1 MSWGYMVMVPL
12 RFNCKN
18 TAFRSDKGIF
28 YVKMMEIKEN
38 NAFLFCVVSGL
49 LYFCD
54 MEWTQLISN
63 KRFGQEYRHAER
75 HDDRSEFKRDYD
87 RLIFSSAFRRL
98 QNKTQ
103 VFPLPG
109 SIFVHN
115 RLTHS
120 LEVSSVGMSLGND
133 ISKSIIAK
141 RPELKDTLFEEIG
154 TIVSA
159 ACLAH
164 DLGNPPFGHSGEKA
178 IQTFF
183 SEGAGQV
190 LQERVSPE
198 LWEDLTH
205 FEGNANAFRILTHCF
220 KGRRPGGFVMTYS
233 MLAAI
238 VKYPFASACAG
249 SHGKFGF
256 FTTEAES
263 YCKIASELGVTRL
276 SGPHEPL
283 RFARHPL
290 VYLVE
295 AADDICYEIMD
306 IEDSHK
312 LKILSYKETEE
323 LLLAFFDEDI
333 QKKIRQRIVDE
344 GVLDE
349 NEKVVYMRASVIG
362 KLENECVAAFLE
374 HEEEILAGTFE
385 GSLINHIAERQRKA
399 YKECEKVSYAKIYHS
414 KPVLDIELSGY
425 KIMATLM
432 EVFTEAAVNPTRFY
446 SQQLIR
452 RVSSQYDINNPD
464 LEQRLMAVLDY
475 ISGMTDIYALDIY
488 QKINGISLPIV

>member
-1 MSWGYMVMVPL
+1 
-12 RFNCKN
+12 
-18 TAFRSDKGIF
+18 
-28 YVKMMEIKEN
+28 
-38 NAFLFCVVSGL
+38 
-49 LYFCD
+49 
-54 MEWTQLISN
+54 MEWKQLISN
-63 KRFGQEYRHAER
+63 KRFGQEHKHAER

-120 LEVSSVGMSLGND
+120 LEVASVGMSIGND
-133 ISKSIIAK
+133 ISRSVIQK
-141 RPELKDTLFEEIG
+141 RPELKETLVEELG

-183 SEGAGQV
+183 SEGPGQKIKSM
-190 LQERVSPE
+190 VSSE
-198 LWEDLTH
+198 FWDDITH
-205 FEGNANAFRILTHCF
+205 FEGNANAFRILTHRF
-220 KGRRPGGFVMTYS
+220 KGRRQGGFVMTYS
-233 MLAAI
+233 MLASI
-238 VKYPFASACAG
+238 VKYPFASSFAG
-249 SHGKFGF
+249 NHGKFGF
-256 FTTEAES
+256 FASEAES
-263 YCKIASELGVTRL
+263 YRKIADELGIFCK
-276 SGPHEPL
+276 SAPGEPL
-283 RFARHPL
+283 KYARHPL
-290 VYLVE
+290 VYMVE

-312 LKILSYKETEE
+312 LKILSFAETEH
-323 LLLAFFDEDI
+323 LLLSFFDEEI
-333 QKKIRQRIVDE
+333 QQKIRQRIIDE
-344 GVLDE
+344 ELTDE

-362 KLENECVAAFLE
+362 KLENECVAAFLA

-385 GSLINHIAERQRKA
+385 GSLIDHISERQKKA
-399 YKECEKVSYAKIYHS
+399 YKECEKISYSKIYQS

-432 EVFTEAAVNPTRFY
+432 EVFVEAAVNPSRFN
-446 SQQLIR
+446 SKQLLR
-452 RVSSQYDINNPD
+452 RVSSQYDIENEN
-464 LEQRLMAVLDY
+464 LEERIMAVIDY

>member
-1 MSWGYMVMVPL
+1 
-12 RFNCKN
+12 
-18 TAFRSDKGIF
+18 
-28 YVKMMEIKEN
+28 
-38 NAFLFCVVSGL
+38 
-49 LYFCD
+49 
-54 MEWTQLISN
+54 MEWKQLISN
-63 KRFGQEYRHAER
+63 KRFGQEHKHAER

-120 LEVSSVGMSLGND
+120 LEVASVGMSIGND
-133 ISKSIIAK
+133 ISRRVIQK
-141 RPELKDTLFEEIG
+141 RPELKETLVEEIG

-183 SEGAGQV
+183 SEGPGQKIKSM
-190 LQERVSPE
+190 VSSE
-198 LWEDLTH
+198 FWDDITH
-205 FEGNANAFRILTHCF
+205 FEGNANAFRILTHRF
-220 KGRRPGGFVMTYS
+220 KGRRQGGFVMTYS
-233 MLAAI
+233 MLASI
-238 VKYPFASACAG
+238 VKYPFASSLAG
-249 SHGKFGF
+249 NHGKFGF
-256 FTTEAES
+256 FASEADS
-263 YCKIASELGVTRL
+263 YRKIADELGIFCK
-276 SGPHEPL
+276 SAPGEPL
-283 RFARHPL
+283 KYARHPL
-290 VYLVE
+290 VYMVE

-312 LKILSYKETEE
+312 LKILSFAETQH
-323 LLLAFFDEDI
+323 LLLSFFDEEI
-333 QKKIRQRIVDE
+333 QQKIRQRIIDE
-344 GVLDE
+344 ELTDE

-362 KLENECVAAFLE
+362 KLENECVAAFLA

-385 GSLINHIAERQRKA
+385 GSLIDHISERQKKA
-399 YKECEKVSYAKIYHS
+399 YKECEKISYSKIYQS

-425 KIMATLM
+425 QIMATLM
-432 EVFTEAAVNPTRFY
+432 EVFIEAAVNPSRFY
-446 SQQLIR
+446 SKQLLR
-452 RVSSQYDINNPD
+452 RVSSQYDIENEN
-464 LEQRLMAVLDY
+464 LEERIMAVIDY

>member
-1 MSWGYMVMVPL
+1 M
-12 RFNCKN
+12 K
-18 TAFRSDKGIF
+18 
-28 YVKMMEIKEN
+28 
-38 NAFLFCVVSGL
+38 
-49 LYFCD
+49 
-54 MEWTQLISN
+54 WTQLISN
-63 KRFGQEYRHAER
+63 KRFGQEHKHAER

-120 LEVSSVGMSLGND
+120 LEVASVGMSLGND
-133 ISKSIIAK
+133 ISRRIIEK

-183 SEGAGQV
+183 SEGAGQAV
-190 LQERVSPE
+190 KDQVSPAF
-198 LWEDLTH
+198 WDDITH

-233 MLAAI
+233 MLASI
-238 VKYPFASACAG
+238 VKYPFASSLAG

-256 FTTEAES
+256 FTSEAES
-263 YCKIASELGVTRL
+263 YQKIAEELGLIRL
-276 SGPHEPL
+276 SKDGEPL
-283 RFARHPL
+283 RYVRHPL
-290 VYLVE
+290 VYMVE

-312 LKILSYKETEE
+312 LKILSYEETAD
-323 LLLAFFDEDI
+323 LFLSFFDEETRRNI
-333 QKKIRQRIVDE
+333 QQRAKDE
-344 GVLDE
+344 GVSDE
-349 NEKVVYMRASVIG
+349 NEEIVYMRACVIG
-362 KLENECVAAFLE
+362 KLENECAKAFCD
-374 HEEEILAGTFE
+374 HEEEILDGTFE
-385 GSLINHIAERQRKA
+385 GSLIDHITPEVRDA
-399 YKECEKVSYAKIYHS
+399 YRRCQKLSVRKIYNS
-414 KPVLDIELSGY
+414 KPVLDVELSGY
-425 KIMATLM
+425 KIMETLM
-432 EVFTEAAVNPTRFY
+432 ETLVDAACRPDNY
-446 SQQLIR
+446 HSKQLIR
-452 RVSSQYDINNPD
+452 RFSSQYDIESED
-464 LEQRLMAVLDY
+464 LETRIMAVIDF
-475 ISGMTDIYALDIY
+475 ISGMTDIFALDFY
-488 QKINGISLPIV
+488 QKINGTSLPIV

>member
-1 MSWGYMVMVPL
+1 
-12 RFNCKN
+12 
-18 TAFRSDKGIF
+18 
-28 YVKMMEIKEN
+28 
-38 NAFLFCVVSGL
+38 
-49 LYFCD
+49 
-54 MEWTQLISN
+54 MEWKPLTSN
-63 KRFGQEYRHAER
+63 KRFGQEHKHAER

-120 LEVSSVGMSLGND
+120 LEVASVGMSIGND
-133 ISKSIIAK
+133 ISRRVIQKQ
-141 RPELKDTLFEEIG
+141 PDLKDTLVEEIG

-183 SEGAGQV
+183 SEGPG
-190 LQERVSPE
+190 LKIKSMVSSE
-198 LWEDLTH
+198 FWDDITH
-205 FEGNANAFRILTHCF
+205 FEGNANAFRILTHRF
-220 KGRRPGGFVMTYS
+220 KGRRQGGFVMTYS
-233 MLAAI
+233 MLASI
-238 VKYPFASACAG
+238 VKYPFASSLAG
-249 SHGKFGF
+249 NHGKFGF
-256 FTTEAES
+256 FASEAES
-263 YCKIASELGVTRL
+263 YRKIADELGI
-276 SGPHEPL
+276 SCKSAPGEPL
-283 RFARHPL
+283 KYARHPL
-290 VYLVE
+290 VYMVE

-312 LKILSYKETEE
+312 LKILSYAETEH
-323 LLLAFFDEDI
+323 LLLSFFDEDI
-333 QKKIRQRIVDE
+333 QQKIRQRIIDE
-344 GVLDE
+344 ELTDE

-362 KLENECVAAFLE
+362 KLENECVAAFLA

-385 GSLINHIAERQRKA
+385 GSLIDHISERQKKA
-399 YKECEKVSYAKIYHS
+399 YQECEKISYSKIYQS

-425 KIMATLM
+425 QIMATLM
-432 EVFTEAAVNPTRFY
+432 KVFVEAAVNPSRFY
-446 SQQLIR
+446 SKQLLR
-452 RVSSQYDINNPD
+452 RVSSQYDIENEN
-464 LEQRLMAVLDY
+464 LEERIMAVLDY

>member
-1 MSWGYMVMVPL
+1 
-12 RFNCKN
+12 
-18 TAFRSDKGIF
+18 
-28 YVKMMEIKEN
+28 
-38 NAFLFCVVSGL
+38 
-49 LYFCD
+49 
-54 MEWTQLISN
+54 MEWKKLISN
-63 KRFGQEYRHAER
+63 KRFGQEHKHAER

-120 LEVSSVGMSLGND
+120 LEVASVGMSLGND
-133 ISKSIIAK
+133 ISRRIILK

-183 SEGAGQV
+183 SEGAGQSIKPM
-190 LQERVSPE
+190 VSQAF
-198 LWEDLTH
+198 WDDITH
-205 FEGNANAFRILTHCF
+205 FEGNANGFRILTHRF
-220 KGRRPGGFVMTYS
+220 KGRRQGGFVMTYP
-233 MLAAI
+233 MLASI
-238 VKYPFASACAG
+238 VKYPFASSLAG

-256 FTTEAES
+256 FTSETDS
-263 YCKIASELGVTRL
+263 YQKIAEELGIIRK
-276 SGPHEPL
+276 SKEGEPL
-283 RFARHPL
+283 EYARHPL

-312 LKILSYKETEE
+312 LKILSYDETEH
-323 LLLAFFDEDI
+323 LLLNFFEKNI
-333 QKKIRQRIVDE
+333 QQKIHQRIIDE
-344 GVLDE
+344 GLTDE

-362 KLENECVAAFLE
+362 KLENECVKAFLD
-374 HEEEILAGTFE
+374 HEEEILEGTFQ
-385 GSLINHIAERQRKA
+385 GCLIDHISEHQKKA
-399 YKECEKVSYAKIYHS
+399 YKECEKTSYNKIYQS

-432 EVFTEAAVNPTRFY
+432 EVFIDAAVNPTRFY

-452 RVSSQYDINNPD
+452 RVSSQYDIENAN
-464 LEQRLMAVLDY
+464 LEERIMAVIDY

>member
-1 MSWGYMVMVPL
+1 
-12 RFNCKN
+12 
-18 TAFRSDKGIF
+18 
-28 YVKMMEIKEN
+28 
-38 NAFLFCVVSGL
+38 
-49 LYFCD
+49 
-54 MEWTQLISN
+54 MEWKQLISN
-63 KRFGQEYRHAER
+63 KRFGQEHKHAER

-120 LEVSSVGMSLGND
+120 LEVASVGMSIGND
-133 ISKSIIAK
+133 ISRRVIQK
-141 RPELKDTLFEEIG
+141 RPELKDTLVEEIG

-183 SEGAGQV
+183 SEGPGQKIKSM
-190 LQERVSPE
+190 VSSE
-198 LWEDLTH
+198 FWDDLTH
-205 FEGNANAFRILTHCF
+205 FEGNANAFRILTHRF
-220 KGRRPGGFVMTYS
+220 KGRRQGGFVMTYS
-233 MLAAI
+233 MLASI
-238 VKYPFASACAG
+238 VKYPFASCLAG
-249 SHGKFGF
+249 NHGKFGF
-256 FTTEAES
+256 FASEAES
-263 YCKIASELGVTRL
+263 YRKIADELGIFCK
-276 SGPHEPL
+276 SAPGEPL
-283 RFARHPL
+283 KYARHPL
-290 VYLVE
+290 VYMVE

-312 LKILSYKETEE
+312 LKILSFAETEH
-323 LLLAFFDEDI
+323 LLLSFFDEEI
-333 QKKIRQRIVDE
+333 QQKIRQRIIDE
-344 GVLDE
+344 ELTDE

-362 KLENECVAAFLE
+362 KLENECVAAFLA
-374 HEEEILAGTFE
+374 HEEEILAGTFK
-385 GSLINHIAERQRKA
+385 GSLIDHISERQKKA
-399 YKECEKVSYAKIYHS
+399 YKECEKISYSKIYQS

-432 EVFTEAAVNPTRFY
+432 EVFVEAAVNPSRFY
-446 SQQLIR
+446 SKQLLR
-452 RVSSQYDINNPD
+452 RVSSQYDIENES
-464 LEQRLMAVLDY
+464 LEERIMAVIDY

>member
-1 MSWGYMVMVPL
+1 
-12 RFNCKN
+12 
-18 TAFRSDKGIF
+18 
-28 YVKMMEIKEN
+28 
-38 NAFLFCVVSGL
+38 
-49 LYFCD
+49 
-54 MEWTQLISN
+54 MEWKQLISN
-63 KRFGQEYRHAER
+63 KRFGQEHKHAER

-120 LEVSSVGMSLGND
+120 LEVASVGMSIGND
-133 ISKSIIAK
+133 ISRRIIK
-141 RPELKDTLFEEIG
+141 KQPDLKDTLVEEIG

-183 SEGAGQV
+183 SEGPG
-190 LQERVSPE
+190 LKIKPMVSSE
-198 LWEDLTH
+198 FWDDITH
-205 FEGNANAFRILTHCF
+205 FEGNANAFRILTHRF
-220 KGRRPGGFVMTYS
+220 KGRRQGGFVMTYS
-233 MLAAI
+233 MLASI
-238 VKYPFASACAG
+238 VKYPFASSLAG
-249 SHGKFGF
+249 NHGKFGF
-256 FTTEAES
+256 FASEAES
-263 YCKIASELGVTRL
+263 YKKIADELGI
-276 SGPHEPL
+276 SCKSAPGEPL
-283 RFARHPL
+283 KYARHPL
-290 VYLVE
+290 VYMVE

-312 LKILSYKETEE
+312 LKILSFAETEH
-323 LLLAFFDEDI
+323 LLLSFFDEDI
-333 QKKIRQRIVDE
+333 QQKIRQRIIDE
-344 GVLDE
+344 ELTDE

-362 KLENECVAAFLE
+362 KLENECVAAFLA

-385 GSLINHIAERQRKA
+385 GSLIDHISERQKKA
-399 YKECEKVSYAKIYHS
+399 YKECEKTSFSKMYQS

-425 KIMATLM
+425 QIMATLM
-432 EVFTEAAVNPTRFY
+432 EVFIEAAVNPSRFY
-446 SQQLIR
+446 SKQLLR
-452 RVSSQYDINNPD
+452 RVSSQYDIENEN
-464 LEQRLMAVLDY
+464 LEERIMAVLDY

-488 QKINGISLPIV
+488 QKIKGISLPIV

>member
-1 MSWGYMVMVPL
+1 
-12 RFNCKN
+12 
-18 TAFRSDKGIF
+18 
-28 YVKMMEIKEN
+28 
-38 NAFLFCVVSGL
+38 
-49 LYFCD
+49 
-54 MEWTQLISN
+54 MEWKQLISN
-63 KRFGQEYRHAER
+63 KRFGQEHKHAER

-120 LEVSSVGMSLGND
+120 LEVASVGMSIGND
-133 ISKSIIAK
+133 ISRRVIQK
-141 RPELKDTLFEEIG
+141 RPELKETLVEEIG

-183 SEGAGQV
+183 SEGPGQKIKSM
-190 LQERVSPE
+190 VSSE
-198 LWEDLTH
+198 FWDDITH
-205 FEGNANAFRILTHCF
+205 FEGNANAFRILTHRF
-220 KGRRPGGFVMTYS
+220 KGRRQGGFVMTYS
-233 MLAAI
+233 MLASI
-238 VKYPFASACAG
+238 VKYPFASSLAG
-249 SHGKFGF
+249 NHGKFGF
-256 FTTEAES
+256 FASEAES
-263 YCKIASELGVTRL
+263 YRKIADELGIFCKSA
-276 SGPHEPL
+276 SGEPL
-283 RFARHPL
+283 KYARHPL
-290 VYLVE
+290 VYMVE

-312 LKILSYKETEE
+312 LKILSFAETEH
-323 LLLAFFDEDI
+323 LLLSFFDEDI
-333 QKKIRQRIVDE
+333 QQKIRQRIIDE
-344 GVLDE
+344 ELTDE

-362 KLENECVAAFLE
+362 KLENECVAAFLA

-385 GSLINHIAERQRKA
+385 GSLIDHICERQKKA
-399 YKECEKVSYAKIYHS
+399 YKECEKISYSKIYQS

-425 KIMATLM
+425 QIMATLM
-432 EVFTEAAVNPTRFY
+432 EVFIEAAVNPSRFY
-446 SQQLIR
+446 SKQLLR
-452 RVSSQYDINNPD
+452 RVSSQYDIENEN
-464 LEQRLMAVLDY
+464 LEERIMAVIDY

>member
-1 MSWGYMVMVPL
+1 
-12 RFNCKN
+12 
-18 TAFRSDKGIF
+18 
-28 YVKMMEIKEN
+28 
-38 NAFLFCVVSGL
+38 
-49 LYFCD
+49 
-54 MEWTQLISN
+54 MEWKQLISN
-63 KRFGQEYRHAER
+63 KRFGQEHKHAER

-120 LEVSSVGMSLGND
+120 LEVASVGMSIGND
-133 ISKSIIAK
+133 ISRRVIQK
-141 RPELKDTLFEEIG
+141 RPELKDTLVEEIG

-183 SEGAGQV
+183 SEGPGQKIKSM
-190 LQERVSPE
+190 VSSE
-198 LWEDLTH
+198 FWDDITH
-205 FEGNANAFRILTHCF
+205 FEGNANAFRILTHRF
-220 KGRRPGGFVMTYS
+220 KGRRQGGFVMTYS
-233 MLAAI
+233 MLASI
-238 VKYPFASACAG
+238 VKYPFASSLAG
-249 SHGKFGF
+249 NHGKFGF
-256 FTTEAES
+256 FASEAES
-263 YCKIASELGVTRL
+263 YRKIADELGIFCK
-276 SGPHEPL
+276 SAPGEPL
-283 RFARHPL
+283 KYARHPL
-290 VYLVE
+290 VYMVE

-312 LKILSYKETEE
+312 LKILSYAETEH
-323 LLLAFFDEDI
+323 LLLSFFDEDI
-333 QKKIRQRIVDE
+333 QQKIRQRIIDE
-344 GVLDE
+344 ELTDE

-362 KLENECVAAFLE
+362 KLENECVAAFLA

-385 GSLINHIAERQRKA
+385 GSLIDHISERQKKA
-399 YKECEKVSYAKIYHS
+399 YQECEKISYSKIYQS

-425 KIMATLM
+425 QIMATLM
-432 EVFTEAAVNPTRFY
+432 KVFVEAAVNPSRFY
-446 SQQLIR
+446 SKQLLR
-452 RVSSQYDINNPD
+452 RVSSQYDIENEN
-464 LEQRLMAVLDY
+464 LEERIMAILDY

>member
-1 MSWGYMVMVPL
+1 
-12 RFNCKN
+12 
-18 TAFRSDKGIF
+18 
-28 YVKMMEIKEN
+28 
-38 NAFLFCVVSGL
+38 
-49 LYFCD
+49 
-54 MEWTQLISN
+54 MEWKQLISN
-63 KRFGQEYRHAER
+63 KRFGQEHKHAER

-120 LEVSSVGMSLGND
+120 LEVASVGMSIGND
-133 ISKSIIAK
+133 ISRRVIRK
-141 RPELKDTLFEEIG
+141 RPELKDTLVEEIG

-183 SEGAGQV
+183 SEGPGQKIKSM
-190 LQERVSPE
+190 VSSE
-198 LWEDLTH
+198 FWDDITH
-205 FEGNANAFRILTHCF
+205 FEGNANAFRILTHRF
-220 KGRRPGGFVMTYS
+220 KGRRQGGFVMTYS
-233 MLAAI
+233 MLASI
-238 VKYPFASACAG
+238 VKYPFASCLAG
-249 SHGKFGF
+249 NHGKFGF
-256 FTTEAES
+256 FASEAES
-263 YCKIASELGVTRL
+263 YRKIADELGIFCK
-276 SGPHEPL
+276 SAPGEPL
-283 RFARHPL
+283 KYARHPL
-290 VYLVE
+290 VYMVE

-312 LKILSYKETEE
+312 LKILSFAETEH
-323 LLLAFFDEDI
+323 LLLSFFDEDI
-333 QKKIRQRIVDE
+333 QQKIRQRIIDE
-344 GVLDE
+344 ELTDE

-362 KLENECVAAFLE
+362 KLENECVAAFLA

-385 GSLINHIAERQRKA
+385 GSLIDHISERQKKA
-399 YKECEKVSYAKIYHS
+399 YKECEKISYSKIYQS

-425 KIMATLM
+425 QIMATLM
-432 EVFTEAAVNPTRFY
+432 EVFVEAAVNPSRFY
-446 SQQLIR
+446 SKQLLR
-452 RVSSQYDINNPD
+452 RVSSQYDIENEN
-464 LEQRLMAVLDY
+464 LEERIMAVIDY
-475 ISGMTDIYALDIY
+475 IGGMTDIYALDIY

>member
-1 MSWGYMVMVPL
+1 
-12 RFNCKN
+12 
-18 TAFRSDKGIF
+18 
-28 YVKMMEIKEN
+28 
-38 NAFLFCVVSGL
+38 
-49 LYFCD
+49 
-54 MEWTQLISN
+54 MEWKQLISN
-63 KRFGQEYRHAER
+63 KRFGQEHKHAER

-120 LEVSSVGMSLGND
+120 LEVASVGMSIGND
-133 ISKSIIAK
+133 ISRRVIQK
-141 RPELKDTLFEEIG
+141 RPKLKDTLVEEIG

-183 SEGAGQV
+183 SEGPGQKIKPM
-190 LQERVSPE
+190 VSSE
-198 LWEDLTH
+198 FWDDITH
-205 FEGNANAFRILTHCF
+205 FEGNANAFRILTHRF
-220 KGRRPGGFVMTYS
+220 KGRRQGGFVMTYS
-233 MLAAI
+233 MLASI
-238 VKYPFASACAG
+238 VKYPFASSLAG
-249 SHGKFGF
+249 NHGKFGF
-256 FTTEAES
+256 FASEAES
-263 YCKIASELGVTRL
+263 YRKIADELGIFCK
-276 SGPHEPL
+276 SAPGEPL
-283 RFARHPL
+283 KYARHPL
-290 VYLVE
+290 VYMVE

-312 LKILSYKETEE
+312 LKILSFAETEH
-323 LLLAFFDEDI
+323 LLLSFFDEDI
-333 QKKIRQRIVDE
+333 QQKIRQRIIDE
-344 GVLDE
+344 EMTDE

-362 KLENECVAAFLE
+362 KLENECVAAFLA
-374 HEEEILAGTFE
+374 HEEEILAGTLE
-385 GSLINHIAERQRKA
+385 GSLIDHISERQKKA
-399 YKECEKVSYAKIYHS
+399 YKECEKISYSKIYQS

-432 EVFTEAAVNPTRFY
+432 EVFIEAAVNPSRFY
-446 SQQLIR
+446 SKQLLR
-452 RVSSQYDINNPD
+452 RVSSQYDIENEN
-464 LEQRLMAVLDY
+464 LEERIMAVIDY